1 MVSDASLNKAFRN
14 AWILVALAAVFV
26 VLVAWFVFRTNDPS
40 HEPRWDMGG
49 DRFVPASSN
58 HAEGYY
64 SPVEAPAKESE
75 Q

>member
-1 MVSDASLNKAFRN
+1 MTDASLNKAFRN

-26 VLVAWFVFRTNDPS
+26 LLVAFFAFRTNEPS
-40 HEPRWDMGG
+40 PKPEWDMGG

-64 SPVEAPAKESE
+64 RPVDAPAKEND